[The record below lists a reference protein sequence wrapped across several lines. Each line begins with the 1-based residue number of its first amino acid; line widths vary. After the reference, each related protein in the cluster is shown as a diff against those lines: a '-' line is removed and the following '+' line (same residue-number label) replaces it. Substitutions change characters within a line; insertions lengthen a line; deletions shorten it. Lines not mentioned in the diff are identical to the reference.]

1 MKLAVLGAGAVGS
14 SVAELAGDYGHTV
27 TALADSS
34 TAAVDPAGIDVAAA
48 LDRKSEA
55 NGVGDSDP
63 EAALGADYDV
73 LVEATPTTLGVAQPG
88 FGHVEHA
95 LQRDRHVVLANKGP
109 VAERYGEV
117 RDLERNSEGTVL
129 FEATV
134 GGAMPV
140 LSTIADFDAA
150 HINAVRG
157 VLNGTA
163 NFILSRMAAEGLGYE
178 HVLAEAQDLGVAEAD
193 PTFDVDGTDA
203 ALKCVIVA
211 NVLAGNGQEFSLD
224 DATVKG
230 IQDIPDSAIELAQE
244 DGQTIRLIGEVTS
257 DGAVRVGP
265 RLVPEHGTLAVA
277 GTRNIVQLETEH
289 AGRLNISGRG
299 AGGPET
305 ASAVLA
311 DVGRLPDRD

>member
-1 MKLAVLGAGAVGS
+1 MKLALLGAGAVGQ
-14 SVAELAGDYGHTV
+14 SVAELAADYGHRV

-34 TAAVDPAGIDVAAA
+34 SAVVDADGIDVAAA
-48 LDRKSEA
+48 LADKDESGA
-55 NGVGDSDP
+55 VGTDAP
-63 EAALGADYDV
+63 EAALATEYDV
-73 LVEATPTTLGVAQPG
+73 LVEATPTTLDDAQPG

-95 LQRDRHVVLANKGP
+95 LERDRHVVLANKGP
-109 VAERYGEV
+109 VAERYADV
-117 RDLERNSEGTVL
+117 RALERESAGEVL

-140 LSTIADFDAA
+140 LSTIDDFDPEHISAA
-150 HINAVRG
+150 RG

-193 PTFDVDGTDA
+193 PTFDVEGTDA

-211 NVLAGNGQEFSLD
+211 NVLAQGEREYTLA
-224 DATVKG
+224 DAEVEG
-230 IQDIPDSAIELAQE
+230 ISSIPGSALELAQE
-244 DGQTIRLIGEVTS
+244 DGRTVRLIGEVA
-257 DGAVRVGP
+257 DGEVRVGP
-265 RLVPEHGTLAVA
+265 RLVPENAALSVS

-311 DVGRLPDRD
+311 DVGRLPEQ

>member
-1 MKLAVLGAGAVGS
+1 MTLAVLGAGAVGR

-34 TAAVDPAGIDVAAA
+34 SAVVDPDGIDVEAA
-48 LDRKSEA
+48 LSAKDDE
-55 NGVGDSDP
+55 GTVGADAP
-63 EAALGADYDV
+63 EAALDADYDV
-73 LVEATPTTLGVAQPG
+73 LVEATPTTLGDAQPG

-95 LQRDRHVVLANKGP
+95 RERDRHVVLAYKVP
-109 VAERYGEV
+109 VAERYGEL
-117 RDLERNSEGTVL
+117 RDLERTSAGTVR

-140 LSTIADFDAA
+140 LSTVEDFGPD
-150 HINAVRG
+150 HITAVRG

-203 ALKCVIVA
+203 ALKFVILA
-211 NVLAGNGQEFSLD
+211 NVLHGNGHEYTLD
-224 DATVKG
+224 DAEVEG
-230 IQDIPDSAIELAQE
+230 IEEIPGSALELATE
-244 DGQTIRLIGEVTS
+244 DGQTVRLVGEVTG
-257 DGAVRVGP
+257 DGSVRVGP
-265 RLVPEHGTLAVA
+265 RLVPQNGTLAVT
-277 GTRNIVQLETEH
+277 GTNNIVQFETEH
-289 AGRLNISGRG
+289 AGRLNVSGRG

-305 ASAVLA
+305 ATAVLG
-311 DVGRLPDRD
+311 DVGRLPDL